1 MEKSKVKILFV
12 CLGNICRSP
21 AAEAIF
27 RQKAISEGVLERL
40 EIDSAGLN
48 GYHDG
53 EPADQRMIRHASQRG
68 YRITSVSRKII
79 PSHDFV
85 YFDMIVGMDNFNF
98 KELKRLASPCGAQ
111 EKVFK
116 MTDFAINCS
125 AKEVPDPYYG
135 GAAGFENVLDILED
149 CSEGLLNN
157 IEL

>member
-1 MEKSKVKILFV
+1 MENSKVKILFV

-21 AAEAIF
+21 AAETIF
-27 RQKAISEGVLERL
+27 RQKATSAGVAGGL

-68 YRITSVSRKII
+68 YKITSVSRKII
-79 PSHDFV
+79 PSRDFV

-116 MTDFAINCS
+116 MTDFAINSS
-125 AKEVPDPYYG
+125 ANEVPDPYYG

-149 CSEGLLNN
+149 CSKGLLNN

>member
-1 MEKSKVKILFV
+1 MENSKVKILFV

-21 AAEAIF
+21 AAETIF
-27 RQKAISEGVLERL
+27 RQKATSAGVAGGL

-68 YRITSVSRKII
+68 YKITSVSRKII
-79 PSHDFV
+79 PSRDFD
-85 YFDMIVGMDNFNF
+85 YFDMIVGMDNFNY
-98 KELKRLASPCGAQ
+98 KELIRLASPFGAQ
-111 EKVFK
+111 DKVFK
-116 MTDFAINCS
+116 MTDFAITCS
-125 AKEVPDPYYG
+125 ANEVPDPYYG

-149 CSEGLLNN
+149 CSKGLLNN